1 MTFILREDKN
11 DDKMTEYKN
20 LEYCV
25 DMLLNKFENMKSS
38 ENTDD
43 YFKFLCLSSD
53 GFEDDIFGDD
63 KYIVDM
69 RLRASISISMD
80 LSFEYKRGINQV
92 ILNFLNENRE
102 EIFKEIITY
111 LYNKCEVSCGKMQ
124 KEYKNAMERSKKL
137 KDRFDDLI
145 E

>member
-1 MTFILREDKN
+1 
-11 DDKMTEYKN
+11 MTEYKN

-38 ENTDD
+38 KNPDD
-43 YFKFLCLSSD
+43 YFEFLCLSS
-53 GFEDDIFGDD
+53 GEFEDGIFGDD
-63 KYIVDM
+63 KYIADM
-69 RLRASISISMD
+69 RLRASISISTD

-124 KEYKNAMERSKKL
+124 KEYANAIEKSKKL
-137 KDRFDDLI
+137 KNRFDDLI